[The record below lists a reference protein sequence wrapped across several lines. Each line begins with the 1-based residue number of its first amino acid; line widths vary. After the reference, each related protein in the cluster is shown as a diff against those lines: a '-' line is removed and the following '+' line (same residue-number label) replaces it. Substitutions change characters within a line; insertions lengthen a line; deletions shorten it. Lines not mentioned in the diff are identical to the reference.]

1 MPDQSKAAV
10 PISYLAELG
19 NGDKFLFDMGLASM
33 GNRFSLR
40 PDFSKLDR
48 VFASHLH
55 IDHGGD
61 FMGLHIG
68 GWLPGCY
75 TPLQPSVKLF

>member
-1 MPDQSKAAV
+1 
-10 PISYLAELG
+10 
-19 NGDKFLFDMGLASM
+19 M

-68 GWLPGCY
+68 GWLPGRY